1 MTTQISTKLAALGL
15 ALLMNTGM
23 IGGLAVLF
31 NTQAAAGS
39 PATTVTLAA

>member
-1 MTTQISTKLAALGL
+1 MTTPISTKLAALGL

-39 PATTVTLAA
+39 PATITLAA